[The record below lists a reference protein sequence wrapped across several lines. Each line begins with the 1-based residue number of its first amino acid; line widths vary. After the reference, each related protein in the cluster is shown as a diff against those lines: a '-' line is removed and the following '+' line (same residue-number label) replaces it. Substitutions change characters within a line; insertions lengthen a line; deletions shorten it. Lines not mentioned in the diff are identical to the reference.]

1 MIHDQKNVLTDNE
14 LVTVKDFS
22 TMKRH
27 ACLCIWNEHSSLDSL
42 EIIALC
48 IQIIAIDLLI
58 SVLYF
63 SLIIR
68 FVSSIAIIVD
78 AASTS
83 TAFNSI
89 RLSCFIWFS
98 ILFSSKKSTYSYKV
112 ICTIWLSLQNLSLS
126 FFMYVLHDFP
136 IPLSSRIF
144 HSCFRGNLILN
155 R

>member
-14 LVTVKDFS
+14 LVIVKDFS

-27 ACLCIWNEHSSLDSL
+27 ACLYIWNEHSSLDSL

>member
-14 LVTVKDFS
+14 LVIVKDFS

-78 AASTS
+78 AAS
-83 TAFNSI
+83 FNSI
-89 RLSCFIWFS
+89 RLSVLYDSLFYLVLKSLRIPIKSSAPSDYLCKICLWVFS
-98 ILFSSKKSTYSYKV
+98 CTS
-112 ICTIWLSLQNLSLS
+112 CTIFLSLYLPGS
-126 FFMYVLHDFP
+126 F
-136 IPLSSRIF
+136 
-144 HSCFRGNLILN
+144 ILASGVTLY
-155 R
+155 